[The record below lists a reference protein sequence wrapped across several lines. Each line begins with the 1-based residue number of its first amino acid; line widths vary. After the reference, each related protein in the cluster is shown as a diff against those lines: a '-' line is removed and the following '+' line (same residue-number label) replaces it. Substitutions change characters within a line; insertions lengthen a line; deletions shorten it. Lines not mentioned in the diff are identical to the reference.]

1 MQDIFASDGPSMAKP
16 RPPVPAPLQQQGEG
30 RLKKKKRF
38 HFLLCRDLRICHVP
52 GFHCELIW
60 LVSDASFQS
69 RTVHADT
76 SRVAPFGDGDT
87 ERTLGHR
94 GAVVANLHA
103 VRA

>member
-30 RLKKKKRF
+30 RLKKKKRDF
-38 HFLLCRDLRICHVP
+38 IFCSAEVCFCHVP